1 MMSTQLA
8 HIRTRYFRLT
18 SKDFRTISSAKL
30 EREAAGVQCSRQVN
44 PSRRRKLGRGQS
56 YPRVPCHNWISL
68 LPPTRTVAPF
78 WLELAGL
85 FSSFFAAVLASSG
98 EGTILY
104 SSSSLKEAPCI
115 TYAYGSFLYFFS
127 TLFCLDFMLSKGS
140 KNVIYSKMPHD
151 AGSILNKWDL
161 SGISMIPRLSL
172 KHTSTSLMEY
182 PP

>member
-1 MMSTQLA
+1 MSQLD
-8 HIRTRYFRLT
+8 LT
-18 SKDFRTISSAKL
+18 P
-30 EREAAGVQCSRQVN
+30 
-44 PSRRRKLGRGQS
+44 PSRKNCS
-56 YPRVPCHNWISL
+56 SI
-68 LPPTRTVAPF
+68 
-78 WLELAGL
+78 LELAGL

-182 PP
+182 PPWGKKKEVLSGSSSACQSPVHHCRCHILALIAAQVY